1 MMLVLRMLERLLLR
15 PVELD
20 KEEVDSSAE
29 DCPEVTREEGDEPPV
44 TVGCEDL
51 SSPASHR

>member
-20 KEEVDSSAE
+20 KEEVDSRAE
-29 DCPEVTREEGDEPPV
+29 DGPEVTREEGDEPPV

-51 SSPASHR
+51 SPPASHR

>member
-1 MMLVLRMLERLLLR
+1 MMLVVRMLKRLLPR

-20 KEEVDSSAE
+20 KEEVSSSAE
-29 DCPEVTREEGDEPPV
+29 DGPEMTREYGDEPPV

-51 SSPASHR
+51 SPPASHR